1 MTLRTAVNLLFV
13 SSMNDCTILFMMHWS
28 FLSELKR

>member
-13 SSMNDCTILFMMHWS
+13 SSMNDMYYIIYDALVILV
-28 FLSELKR
+28 